1 MNALPPLVART
12 NREACDPRHKP
23 RPTWWGML
31 GSKRSAMAQRSSTCT
46 LTRAADAPSD
56 GHIHLVAPALA
67 LGMAAIGFVASD
79 KPSLRTNLPRSQNGW
94 VHSPRL
100 RTPTAEYPIAT
111 ERVAR
116 M

>member
-1 MNALPPLVART
+1 
-12 NREACDPRHKP
+12 
-23 RPTWWGML
+23 ML

-79 KPSLRTNLPRSQNGW
+79 KPSLRTTTVSEWMGSLPSAADTD
-94 VHSPRL
+94 S
-100 RTPTAEYPIAT
+100 
-111 ERVAR
+111 RVPDRDGASR
-116 M
+116 ANDDGYLEGLQKALGY